1 MSFLPTTAEELQDI
15 GQVDFVLVTGD
26 AYVDHPSFGVSI
38 IGRLLESK
46 GFTVAILPQPD
57 WKSTDDFTRFGRPKL
72 AFLVTGGNIDSMV
85 NHYSVSL
92 HKRKAD
98 AYSPGGQLGRRPNR
112 ATIVYSNKIREVY
125 KDVPIIIGGIEASLR
140 RLAHYDYWDNAIR
153 RSILLDSAADLI
165 VYSMGENQIVEI
177 AEALESG
184 LEVQHLTFIPG
195 TVFKTKDISFL
206 DDPIMLPSFKAI
218 KEPTVSSKQIYAKS
232 FMTQYENTD
241 YLTAKIL
248 VEEYPNIYVVQNK
261 PAKPL
266 TRAELDRVY
275 ALPYARDYHPMYKS
289 EGGVPAIEEVKFS
302 IISNRGCFGS
312 CHFCALSFHQGRAVQ
327 SRSHKSIIAEAT
339 HFTHD
344 PMFKG
349 YIHDV
354 GGPTA
359 NFRASPCDR
368 WEKESPIPCKRQCLV
383 PKPCKNLR
391 VDHKDYLKLL
401 KALREI
407 PKVKKVFI
415 RSGIRYD
422 YMLNDPKGEAFL
434 QELCAHHVSGRLKVA
449 PEHVSG
455 KVLSMMGKPDFD
467 DYKKFAAKFEEM
479 NKKLNKDQYLVPY
492 LMSSHPGC
500 NLDDAIALAEYL
512 QSIGHIPEQVQDFYP
527 TPGTLST
534 CMYYTGLDPRTMK
547 KVFVPKSQREK
558 SLQRALIQYRLPGN
572 YEIVKKA
579 LIKAGRKDL
588 IGHDPKA
595 LIRPVKAGKA
605 KSAGL
610 QEKGLRKKEAQ
621 IKGAQGKV
629 SQEKSS
635 RGKIRQR
642 KNLKERGSQKKS
654 IQEKFSSTEASKK
667 NHKSRKRK

>member
-1 MSFLPTTAEELQDI
+1 MAFLPTTVEELKDI
-15 GQVDFVLVTGD
+15 GQVDFVLITGD
-26 AYVDHPSFGVSI
+26 AYVDHPSFGASI

-46 GFTVAILPQPD
+46 GFSVAILPQPN
-57 WKSTDDFTRFGRPKL
+57 WKSTADFTRFGKPKL
-72 AFLVTGGNIDSMV
+72 AFLITGGNIDSMV

-92 HKRKAD
+92 HKRKTD
-98 AYSPGGQLGRRPNR
+98 AYSPGGQLGKRPNR
-112 ATIVYSNKIREVY
+112 ATIAYSNKIREIY
-125 KDVPIIIGGIEASLR
+125 KNVPIIIGGIEASLR

-165 VYSMGENQIVEI
+165 VYGMGENQIIEI
-177 AEALESG
+177 AEALKSG

-206 DDPIMLPSFKAI
+206 DNPLILPPFKAI
-218 KEPTVSSKQIYAKS
+218 KEPTLPAKKEYAKS
-232 FMTQYENTD
+232 FMIQYENTD

-266 TRAELDRVY
+266 TTAELDRLY
-275 ALPYARDYHPMYKS
+275 SLPYVRDYHPMYEN

-312 CHFCALSFHQGRAVQ
+312 CNFCALSFHQGKIVQ

-339 HFTHD
+339 NFTHD
-344 PMFKG
+344 PIFKG

-359 NFRASPCDR
+359 NFRNPACDR
-368 WEKESPIPCKRQCLV
+368 WEKESPHPCRRQCLV

-391 VDHKDYLKLL
+391 FDHEDYLKLL
-401 KALREI
+401 KSLREI

-422 YMLNDPKGEAFL
+422 YVLNDPKGDAFL
-434 QELCAHHVSGRLKVA
+434 EELCAHHISGRLKVA
-449 PEHVSG
+449 PEHVSE
-455 KVLSMMGKPDFD
+455 KVLSSMGKPGFD
-467 DYKKFAAKFEEM
+467 EYKKFAAKFEKV

-500 NLDDAIALAEYL
+500 TLNDAIELAEYL

-547 KVFVPKSQREK
+547 KIFVAKSQREK
-558 SLQRALIQYRLPGN
+558 TIQRTLMQYRLPVN
-572 YEIVKKA
+572 YEIVKNT

-595 LIRPVKAGKA
+595 LIRPIKVKK
-605 KSAGL
+605 
-610 QEKGLRKKEAQ
+610 
-621 IKGAQGKV
+621 
-629 SQEKSS
+629 
-635 RGKIRQR
+635 
-642 KNLKERGSQKKS
+642 LKPEISQK
-654 IQEKFSSTEASKK
+654 
-667 NHKSRKRK
+667 SRRNKKRK